1 MKPQNFEVPA
11 RPSAARYLYMTP
23 TGEALTAAGQGF
35 VLATSLTAAVV
46 IFANVAAIALGVWAA
61 AVFWNILLFAL
72 VPWGFLLWGL
82 LRRLI
87 AFAWPAIEK
96 TAHRDLDRSGV
107 VGDPIRF
114 IKWHGPKFTDDEVHP
129 YEADIRYFIQQI
141 TSGRDWTQRE
151 WRGEELPS
159 GITCYNEYYAALVL
173 PLVDA
178 GIIQGRTEGGKGT
191 LTITA
196 PTEIEARLGLN

>member
-11 RPSAARYLYMTP
+11 PTAPRYLYMTP

-35 VLATSLTAAVV
+35 VLATSLTLTII
-46 IFANVAAIALGVWAA
+46 IFVNIAAIALQTWSGE
-61 AVFWNILLFAL
+61 VFWNIILVAL
-72 VPWGFLLWGL
+72 VPWGFLFLGL
-82 LRRLI
+82 LRRII
-87 AFAWPAIEK
+87 AFAWPGIEK
-96 TAHRDLDRSGV
+96 ATHHDLDRSGV

-159 GITCYNEYYAALVL
+159 GTTCYNEYHAALVL

-196 PTEIEARLGLN
+196 PAEIEARLGLN